1 MWLIDREHCFV
12 VTRGQTR
19 ATLTAN
25 KVWDYWKIT
34 FTRRFFVLNWW
45 WWMDL

>member
-12 VTRGQTR
+12 VTRRVQGRARQTGQTR

-25 KVWDYWKIT
+25 RVSDYRKIT
-34 FTRRFFVLNWW
+34 FP
-45 WWMDL
+45 